1 MAAQIKFLNSNLLFN
16 LFIFFLTI
24 YLCYHLLFGKYNI
37 GNFLINNFYEKIINE
52 ELEYIKTEIGQIN
65 LDLNALYTN
74 REDFIDEVTKQRY
87 SAISP
92 GEVLIKID

>member
-1 MAAQIKFLNSNLLFN
+1 M
-16 LFIFFLTI
+16 
-24 YLCYHLLFGKYNI
+24 
-37 GNFLINNFYEKIINE
+37 INE

-87 SAISP
+87 NAISP